1 MTVRGAVVFALLVLA
16 VLIVSAWA
24 SKGHDTE

>member
-16 VLIVSAWA
+16 ILLVSSWA

>member
-1 MTVRGAVVFALLVLA
+1 MTDRGAVFFALLVLA
-16 VLIVSAWA
+16 ILLISNWA

>member
-16 VLIVSAWA
+16 VLIASAWA

>member
-1 MTVRGAVVFALLVLA
+1 MTVRAAVVFALLVLA
-16 VLIVSAWA
+16 VLIVSNWA

>member
-1 MTVRGAVVFALLVLA
+1 MTVRGAIVFALLVLA
-16 VLIVSAWA
+16 ILLVSAWA

>member
-16 VLIVSAWA
+16 VLIVSNWA